1 MIQIFL
7 KHFSC
12 CRYLCPS
19 EPLQV
24 KVYFSDIFFDV
35 DKINLR
41 IVNIPTITI
50 VCLLHRMSQWIAACS
65 DQALLSALSTA
76 LDRLLSAKRDPV
88 VKYDQRTAIWTYLHR
103 NR

>member
-1 MIQIFL
+1 M
-7 KHFSC
+7 
-12 CRYLCPS
+12 
-19 EPLQV
+19 
-24 KVYFSDIFFDV
+24 YFTDIFFDV
-35 DKINLR
+35 DKINLQ
-41 IVNIPTITI
+41 IVNIPTKVTI
-50 VCLLHRMSQWIAACS
+50 VCLLYRMSQWIAACS

>member
-1 MIQIFL
+1 M
-7 KHFSC
+7 
-12 CRYLCPS
+12 
-19 EPLQV
+19 
-24 KVYFSDIFFDV
+24 YFTDIFFDV
-35 DKINLR
+35 DKINLQ
-41 IVNIPTITI
+41 IVKIP
-50 VCLLHRMSQWIAACS
+50 LPHRMSQWIAACS